1 MTTML
6 YINNLLD
13 RVGFLPFLPLLD
25 RTDTTTPIRRTC
37 GVQMNNPDKDIRY
50 MATNDLMAELKKE
63 FFSPDEALERKIVQ
77 QMLKLLED
85 KNGEVQ
91 NLVVKCLAPLT
102 SRLRE
107 QQQEEVL
114 EGLMRALT
122 SGKDEVREVSS
133 IGPSPM
139 KCQNAVLRALTRLA
153 FKEVTVGSNRPQD
166 VGVRAATHA
175 DFHEQRHPSPAAAPV
190 DRSAWGTPQL

>member
-1 MTTML
+1 
-6 YINNLLD
+6 
-13 RVGFLPFLPLLD
+13 
-25 RTDTTTPIRRTC
+25 
-37 GVQMNNPDKDIRY
+37 MNNPDKDIRY
-50 MATNDLMAELKKE
+50 MATNDLMTELKKE

-77 QMLKLLED
+77 QMLRLLED

-133 IGPSPM
+133 IGAPSTM
-139 KCQNAVLRALTRLA
+139 RERAC
-153 FKEVTVGSNRPQD
+153 
-166 VGVRAATHA
+166 RAAGAHA
-175 DFHEQRHPSPAAAPV
+175 RMAFQGRAHWLEQASRRWCRSCRPRRPPRAAP
-190 DRSAWGTPQL
+190 SAACCRAC